1 MKIKRRRVWTVPFG
15 RRPLRQTAAG
25 QVASARGRAVLA
37 RDAGLA
43 RISRVTRWLTAA
55 VVALSCA
62 LAVVAANAFSGQ
74 AAGSAPAGAE
84 SGSRQKDPAP
94 ELWAP
99 SQGPAATLESPA
111 VTSGGS

>member
-1 MKIKRRRVWTVPFG
+1 MR
-15 RRPLRQTAAG
+15 TAAS
-25 QVASARGRAVLA
+25 QVASVRRQAVLA

-74 AAGSAPAGAE
+74 ASGSATGQAE
-84 SGSRQKDPAP
+84 SGRKQKDSAA

-111 VTSGGS
+111 VISGGS

>member
-1 MKIKRRRVWTVPFG
+1 MKGGQPEG
-15 RRPLRQTAAG
+15 ARRPLRQTAAS
-25 QVASARGRAVLA
+25 QVAAARRQAVLA

-43 RISRVTRWLTAA
+43 RISKVTRWLTAA

-74 AAGSAPAGAE
+74 TSGSAPAQAE
-84 SGSRQKDPAP
+84 SGNKKKDSAA